1 MTHHHLNRNRSAAR
15 VAGPHPNPEE
25 DEIMTGSV
33 PAVPDFARE
42 ARRIQ
47 EDLVRIRQEIHAEP
61 ELGLELPHTQDRVI
75 RALEKLPLEIST
87 GDALSSVTAVLRG
100 GRPGATVLLRG
111 DMDALPMRELT
122 GLPFASN
129 NGAMHSCGH
138 DLHTAG
144 LIGAAMLLAAHREDL
159 PGNVVFMFQPGE
171 EGQGG
176 ARLMIDEGVL
186 DASGERAI
194 AAYAIHVAPGPRGVF
209 ATKHGCATASSN
221 QMFITVKG
229 RGGHGSQP
237 QRTLDPVPVA
247 AQIIL
252 GIQAYVAR
260 QMNAFDPVVVSVTQ
274 VSTGDNAVNVIPDT
288 VTLGATIRSLT
299 DQSLA
304 QVRDGLKGVAEATA
318 RAYGMEVDY
327 DFVTLYPP
335 TINNDQT
342 TDWAVEDMRGQL
354 GEERVVMIPE
364 PMMGSE
370 DFAFV
375 SAEVPGTFV
384 GLFATPPALSDAEPE
399 FNHSPRVIFDD
410 TVLGDQAAAM
420 AAMAYGRLAREEA
433 ARSASNDT
441 DGL

>member
-1 MTHHHLNRNRSAAR
+1 MTTSA
-15 VAGPHPNPEE
+15 P
-25 DEIMTGSV
+25 T
-33 PAVPDFARE
+33 VPDFAKE
-42 ARRIQ
+42 ARQIQ
-47 EDLVRIRQEIHAEP
+47 DELAKIRREIHADP
-61 ELGLELPHTQDRVI
+61 ELGLELPRTQERVI
-75 RALEKLPLEIST
+75 HALKGLPLEIT
-87 GDALSSVTAVLRG
+87 KGDRLSSVVAVLRG
-100 GRPGATVLLRG
+100 GRPGPTVLLRA
-111 DMDALPMRELT
+111 DMDALPMTEQT
-122 GLPFASN
+122 DLPFASR

-144 LIGAAMLLAAHREDL
+144 LIGAAQLLSAHQADL

-171 EGQGG
+171 EGEGG
-176 ARLMIDEGVL
+176 ARLMLEEGVL
-186 DASGERAI
+186 DASGDRPI
-194 AAYAIHVAPGPRGVF
+194 AAYAIHVAPGPRGIF

-252 GIQAYVAR
+252 GIQAFVAR

-299 DQSLA
+299 DQSLTR
-304 QVRDGLKGVAEATA
+304 VRDGLRDVAESTA

-335 TINNDQT
+335 TINDDQT
-342 TDWAVEDMRGQL
+342 TDWAVEDMRSQVGD
-354 GEERVVMIPE
+354 GRVVMIPE

-370 DFAFV
+370 DFAFI

-384 GLFATPPALSDAEPE
+384 GLFTTPPELAGTEPE
-399 FNHSPRVIFDD
+399 FNHSPRVVFDD
-410 TVLGDQAAAM
+410 AVLGDQAAALS
-420 AAMAYGRLAREEA
+420 AMAYGRLTREEA
-433 ARSASNDT
+433 
-441 DGL
+441 

>member
-1 MTHHHLNRNRSAAR
+1 MNHSAPALPNFTKGAR
-15 VAGPHPNPEE
+15 QIQ
-25 DEIMTGSV
+25 DELAMI
-33 PAVPDFARE
+33 
-42 ARRIQ
+42 RR
-47 EDLVRIRQEIHAEP
+47 EIHADP
-61 ELGLELPHTQDRVI
+61 EVGLDLPRTQERVI
-75 RALEKLPLEIST
+75 RALEGLPLEIT
-87 GDALSSVTAVLRG
+87 KGNDLASVVAVLRG
-100 GRPGATVLLRG
+100 SKPGPTVLLRG
-111 DMDALPMRELT
+111 DVDALPMKELT
-122 GLPFASN
+122 DLPFAST

-138 DLHTAG
+138 DLHTTG
-144 LIGAAMLLAAHREDL
+144 LIGAAKLLAAHREEL

-171 EGQGG
+171 EGEGG
-176 ARLMIDEGVL
+176 ARMMIDEGVL

-209 ATKHGCATASSN
+209 ATKRGCATASSN

-274 VSTGDNAVNVIPDT
+274 VSTGDNAINVIPDT

-299 DQSLA
+299 DESLA
-304 QVRDGLKGVAEATA
+304 RVRDGLKGVAESTA
-318 RAYGMEVDY
+318 QAYGMEVDY

-335 TINNDQT
+335 TNNDDQT
-342 TDWAVEDMRGQL
+342 TDWAVEDMRSQMGD
-354 GEERVVMIPE
+354 ERVVIISE

-375 SAEVPGTFV
+375 SAQVPGTFV
-384 GLFATPPALSDAEPE
+384 GLSASPPEIANAQQE
-399 FNHSPRVIFDD
+399 FNHSPRVVFDD
-410 TVLGDQAAAM
+410 AVLGDQAAAM
-420 AAMAYGRLAREEA
+420 AAMAYGRLARET
-433 ARSASNDT
+433 S
-441 DGL
+441 